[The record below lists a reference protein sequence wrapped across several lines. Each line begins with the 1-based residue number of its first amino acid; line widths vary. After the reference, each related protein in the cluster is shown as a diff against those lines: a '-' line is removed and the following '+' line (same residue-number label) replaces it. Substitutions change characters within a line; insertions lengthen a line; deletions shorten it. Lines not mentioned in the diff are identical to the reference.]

1 MAAITVSSRYQV
13 VIPKEVREQLNIKP
27 GQKLQ
32 VIVLGGVMHFVPVL
46 SLDELRGIARGADT
60 SKIRDERDRY

>member
-1 MAAITVSSRYQV
+1 MAATTVSSRYQV

-32 VIVLGGVMHFVPVL
+32 VIVLGGVIHLVPVL
-46 SLDELRGIARGADT
+46 SLDELRGIAKGIDT
-60 SKIRDERDRY
+60 SNIRDERDRY

>member
-1 MAAITVSSRYQV
+1 MAATTVSSRYQV

-32 VIVLGGVMHFVPVL
+32 FIVLGGVMHLVPVL

>member
-1 MAAITVSSRYQV
+1 MAATTVSSRYQV